1 MEKIGFG
8 PRLVA
13 YIIDLIILLVINFV
27 IGLVLGLVLGDSGS
41 LLASLLSIVIAF
53 GYLIYFWTTTGQTP
67 GKKMMG
73 LKVIATDGAT
83 LNVSKA
89 VMRIIGYMVSG
100 AILYLGFIWILF
112 DTNKQGWHDKI
123 AGTYVVKA

>member
-13 YIIDLIILLVINFV
+13 YIIDLVILLVINFV

>member
-1 MEKIGFG
+1 
-8 PRLVA
+8 
-13 YIIDLIILLVINFV
+13 
-27 IGLVLGLVLGDSGS
+27 VLGLVLGDSGS